1 MFIDIPPYVEQMIIS
16 QAKEQGISVAQLI
29 EQTFVMP
36 QTYYPKGDIRRLKGI
51 VKTDIKAD
59 INAMNEAIAMGAI
72 YGEKYV
78 E

>member
-1 MFIDIPPYVEQMIIS
+1 MVIDIAPDIEQMIIS

-29 EQTFVMP
+29 ERKFAKP
-36 QTYYPKGDIRRLKGI
+36 QTYPKGDIRRLKGI
-51 VKTDIKAD
+51 IKTDIKAD

>member
-1 MFIDIPPYVEQMIIS
+1 MFIDIPPYVEQIIVN

-36 QTYYPKGDIRRLKGI
+36 QTYPKGDIRRLKGI

-59 INAMNEAIAMGAI
+59 INAMNEAIVIGAI
-72 YGEKYV
+72 YGE
-78 E
+78 

>member
-1 MFIDIPPYVEQMIIS
+1 MVIDIAPDIEQIIIS

-36 QTYYPKGDIRRLKGI
+36 QTYPKGDIRRLKGI
-51 VKTDIKAD
+51 VKTDIEAD

-72 YGEKYV
+72 YGEKYG